1 MTDWGTSMWDPLYVD
16 DRIEILLTSHPCHQH
31 FFSKKSVTKILHTN
45 VDVTVHGWN
54 NNEKLVM
61 SFLSSDENLECQ
73 DMAVSI
79 HKPGAYACATE
90 NSGKLTT

>member
-1 MTDWGTSMWDPLYVD
+1 MWDQLYSD
-16 DRIEILLTSHPCHQH
+16 DRIEILVTSHTCHQH
-31 FFSKKSVTKILHTN
+31 FFSVKSVTTKLHTN
-45 VDVTVHGWN
+45 VDVTVHCWD

-61 SFLSSDENLECQ
+61 TFLSSDENFECQ

-79 HKPGAYACATE
+79 HKPGAYACATK